1 MEYCDRVY
9 VLYYYPLTHSFCNL
23 QRLISAPSLHGVVQ
37 AINCYCTRPGF
48 SYHLFWYTTFIIPLS
63 YVWVYVNDNEKLHRQ
78 WFCVVGGKEAEASG
92 CKYLQGPCKTN
103 EECPPACVAKG
114 YTSGALCSIDPS
126 TRATRCCCFVP

>member
-1 MEYCDRVY
+1 MASSKQSTATAL
-9 VLYYYPLTHSFCNL
+9 VLVFLIISF
-23 QRLISAPSLHGVVQ
+23 
-37 AINCYCTRPGF
+37 
-48 SYHLFWYTTFIIPLS
+48 
-63 YVWVYVNDNEKLHRQ
+63 
-78 WFCVVGGKEAEASG
+78 GGKEAEASG

>member
-1 MEYCDRVY
+1 MSYITIHSPIHSATCRGSY
-9 VLYYYPLTHSFCNL
+9 LHLASMASSKQSTATALVLVFLIISFG
-23 QRLISAPSLHGVVQ
+23 IPPSL
-37 AINCYCTRPGF
+37 F
-48 SYHLFWYTTFIIPLS
+48 LLS

>member
-1 MEYCDRVY
+1 MIEYMSY
-9 VLYYYPLTHSFCNL
+9 ITIHSP
-23 QRLISAPSLHGVVQ
+23 IHSPIHSATCRGSYLHLHGVVQ

-48 SYHLFWYTTFIIPLS
+48 PYHLFWYTTFIIPLS